1 MSRAERRKEQEQRN
15 RTNIAKWILI
25 LVIIGFAVLLYFF
38 GPALISPFQREQL
51 VPDYTM
57 LYNDKPGYEQVLIRE
72 GVTFIPV
79 DWVKDHVLTGLEIL
93 EGREKARWTPRVDDI
108 RFKAA
113 EVTELAVRATFPV
126 EVNLLREGNELFFP
140 LSGAEKLMG
149 LRSEW
154 HPETHILTVD
164 GIGISYQQ
172 GNLINHAV
180 LRAEP
185 GRFQTTN
192 TELETGE
199 TVRILET
206 LDDYYRVRSGKG
218 LIGYL
223 RQSDVENTGRYTPSI
238 EGTELAEASPS
249 ALPNPFGI
257 VWDYVGN
264 SHPDRKDEPVIEA
277 LSVYS
282 PTWFELKNPEGE
294 LDSSAQ
300 FRYAKTMKNKGYQ
313 LWGLVTNAFDPDL
326 TEQFMQ
332 NETGRHRFISQL
344 LVYASLYEL
353 DGINIDFENIHYR
366 NQDLFTDFVR
376 ELSDALRMQHLIV
389 SIDVTIPGGSLNWS
403 QVYDRTALDPYV
415 DYFAVMTYDEHWG
428 SSPVAGSVA
437 SIGWVERGIAATLEE
452 VPAEKI
458 LLGLPFYTRLWTETP
473 RAGGVSVSS
482 RAMGM
487 QFIRNMLEENDITE
501 EDWEWDLLAG
511 QYYAEYSIEGVRYR
525 VWLEEER
532 SIALK
537 GSLIEQYGLAGFA
550 AWRKG
555 FEVPKIW
562 DVLKEVVETKQ

>member
-1 MSRAERRKEQEQRN
+1 MSRTERRKEQEHRN
-15 RTNIAKWILI
+15 KVNRSKWVLLLI
-25 LVIIGFAVLLYFF
+25 IIGSAVLFYLF
-38 GPALISPFQREQL
+38 GPSLDSPFQREQL

-57 LYNDKPGYEQVLIRE
+57 LYNDEPGYEDVLIRE
-72 GVTFIPV
+72 GVRFIPV
-79 DWVKDHVLTGLEIL
+79 NWVKDHVLTGLEVL
-93 EGREKARWTPRVDDI
+93 EEREKARWTPRAADI
-108 RFKAA
+108 RFTAD
-113 EVTELAVRATFPV
+113 EVTELTLRATFPV

-140 LSGAEKLMG
+140 LSGVEKLLG
-149 LRSEW
+149 LRTEW
-154 HPETHILTVD
+154 HPETQILTID
-164 GIGISYQQ
+164 EIGAPIQQ
-172 GNLINHAV
+172 GLMINHAA
-180 LRAEP
+180 LRTEP
-185 GRFQTTN
+185 GRRQITK
-192 TELETGE
+192 TELKTGE

-206 LDDYYRVRSGKG
+206 LDDYYRIRSGKG

-223 RQSDVENTGRYTPSI
+223 SQSDVENIGRYTPSVADL
-238 EGTELAEASPS
+238 EEASPS
-249 ALPNPFGI
+249 ALPSPFGI

-264 SHPDRKDEPVIEA
+264 SHPDRSGEPVIEA

-294 LDSSAQ
+294 LDNSAQ
-300 FRYAKTMKNKGYQ
+300 FRYAKSMKDKGYQ

-376 ELSDALRMQHLIV
+376 ELSDALRMQNLIV

-403 QVYDRTALDPYV
+403 QVYDRTALEPHV

-473 RAGGVSVSS
+473 RAGGVSVTS

-487 QFIRNMLEENDITE
+487 QFIRNLLEENDITE

-537 GSLIEQYGLAGFA
+537 ASLIEQYELAGFA

-555 FEVPKIW
+555 FEIPEIW
-562 DVLKEVVETKQ
+562 DVLEEFVKTE